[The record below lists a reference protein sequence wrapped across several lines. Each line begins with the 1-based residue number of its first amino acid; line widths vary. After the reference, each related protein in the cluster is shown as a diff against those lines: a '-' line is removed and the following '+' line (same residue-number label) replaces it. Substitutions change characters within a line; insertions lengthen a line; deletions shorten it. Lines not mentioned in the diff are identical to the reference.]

1 MNDYLAYRVKYSNEL
16 YHYGVKG
23 QKWGI
28 RRYQNPDGSLTDE
41 GKKRYQKIED
51 DVKKAA
57 LIEEQGIAI
66 ANYGNLREGRA
77 YNEDSPISRKVRLN
91 AIANRKKIDKMI
103 KELDDSGYF
112 KQTYGKK
119 MTFDDYKSSIEGQA
133 YRRYIQKY
141 GQIKVSDY
149 DPDGSEDYENAIY
162 DFTTAML
169 NTYK

>member
-1 MNDYLAYRVKYSNEL
+1 MNDYLAYRIKYSNEL

-51 DVKKAA
+51 EVKKAA

-77 YNEDSPISRKVRLN
+77 HNEDSDISRKVRLN

-103 KELDDSGYF
+103 KELNDSGYF
-112 KQTYGKK
+112 NQTYGTK
-119 MTFDDYKSSIEGQA
+119 MTFDNYKSSIEKQA
-133 YRRYIQKY
+133 IREFINKY
-141 GQIKVSDY
+141 GNIRVSEN
-149 DPDGSEDYENAIY
+149 DPDGSIDYESAVY
-162 DFTTAML
+162 DFTTKAL
-169 NTYK
+169 ATYN

>member
-1 MNDYLAYRVKYSNEL
+1 MNDYLAYRIKYSDEL

-28 RRYQNPDGSLTDE
+28 RRYQNEDGTLTDE

-57 LIEEQGIAI
+57 LIEEQGTAI

-77 YNEDSPISRKVRLN
+77 HNEDSDISRKVRLN
-91 AIANRKKIDKMI
+91 TVANREKIDKLI

-119 MTFDDYKSSIEGQA
+119 MTFDDYKSSIEAQA
-133 YRRYIQKY
+133 YRNFIKKY
-141 GQIKVSDY
+141 GQIKISEH
-149 DPDGSEDYENAIY
+149 DPDGSEDYETAIY

>member
-1 MNDYLAYRVKYSNEL
+1 MNDYLIIKEL
-16 YHYGVKG
+16 YHSGIKG

-28 RRYQNPDGSLTDE
+28 RRYQNPDGTLTDE

-57 LIEEQGIAI
+57 LIEEQGTAI

-77 YNEDSPISRKVRLN
+77 HNEDSDISRKVRLN
-91 AIANRKKIDKMI
+91 AMANRKKIDKLI

-112 KQTYGKK
+112 NQVYGKNL
-119 MTFDDYKSSIEGQA
+119 TFDDYKKNIEMQA
-133 YRRYIQKY
+133 VNSYIKKY
-141 GQIKVSDY
+141 GQMKISDH
-149 DPDGSEDYENAIY
+149 DPDGSEDYESAIY
-162 DFTTAML
+162 DFTTEML

>member
-1 MNDYLAYRVKYSNEL
+1 MNDYLAYRIKYSNEL
-16 YHYGVKG
+16 YHWGVKG
-23 QKWGI
+23 QKWGV

-57 LIEEQGIAI
+57 LIEEQGTAI

-77 YNEDSPISRKVRLN
+77 HNEDSPISRKVRLN
-91 AIANRKKIDKMI
+91 AIANREKIDKLI

-119 MTFDDYKSSIEGQA
+119 MTFDDYKSSIERQA

-162 DFTTAML
+162 DFTTEML

>member
-1 MNDYLAYRVKYSNEL
+1 MNDYLAYRTKYSNEL

-51 DVKKAA
+51 DIKKSA
-57 LIEEQGIAI
+57 LIEERGIAL
-66 ANYGNLREGRA
+66 ANYGNLIEGRA
-77 YNEDSPISRKVRLN
+77 HDEDSPISLKVRL
-91 AIANRKKIDKMI
+91 AATANRKKIDKMI

-112 KQTYGKK
+112 KQIYGKK
-119 MTFDDYKSSIEGQA
+119 MTFDDYKSSIEAQA
-133 YRRYIQKY
+133 YRNYIEKY
-141 GQIKVSDY
+141 GQIKISDH
-149 DPDGSEDYENAIY
+149 DPDGSEDYESAIY
-162 DFTTAML
+162 DLTTAML

>member
-1 MNDYLAYRVKYSNEL
+1 MNDYLKIKEL
-16 YHYGVKG
+16 YHSGIKG
-23 QKWGI
+23 MKWGI

-51 DVKKAA
+51 DIKKAA
-57 LIEEQGIAI
+57 LIEEQGTAI

-77 YNEDSPISRKVRLN
+77 HNEDSYITRKIRLN

-119 MTFDDYKSSIEGQA
+119 MTFDNYKSSIEEQA
-133 YRRYIQKY
+133 VRSYIEKY
-141 GQIKVSDY
+141 GQIKISDL
-149 DPDGSEDYENAIY
+149 DPNGSEDYETAIY
-162 DFTTAML
+162 DFTTEML